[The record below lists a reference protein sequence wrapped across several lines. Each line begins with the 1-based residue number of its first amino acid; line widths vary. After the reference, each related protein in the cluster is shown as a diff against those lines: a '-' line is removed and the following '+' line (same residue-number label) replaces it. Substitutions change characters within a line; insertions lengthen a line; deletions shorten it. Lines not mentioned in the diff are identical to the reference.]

1 LLPALPGD
9 GGATGIVNSELVLQ
23 KLREEHPQLCEKCE
37 THGVR
42 YTVYAGPQQDT
53 SKGAGRS
60 WKSFFHV
67 ETKDEAERKMKAGGW
82 TWTWGVGAGGAKLA
96 DDFLTCTTPILE
108 AVKVAP
114 GFKRE
119 HKTFFN
125 QLVATTA
132 NALEFRNVGKS
143 SDDVNSCKD
152 EPTQADI
159 DDCVRFGNGE
169 SVPLDFLIDA
179 KRICEENAIDIM
191 WQKGDVA
198 LISNYL
204 MMHSRR
210 PWSGPDGS
218 RKLLASL
225 VAEENCTSF
234 GKTLVVL

>member
-1 LLPALPGD
+1 
-9 GGATGIVNSELVLQ
+9 
-23 KLREEHPQLCEKCE
+23 
-37 THGVR
+37 
-42 YTVYAGPQQDT
+42 
-53 SKGAGRS
+53 
-60 WKSFFHV
+60 
-67 ETKDEAERKMKAGGW
+67 MKAGGW
-82 TWTWGVGAGGAKLA
+82 TWTWGVGAGGTKLD
-96 DDFLTCTTPILE
+96 DDFLQCTTPILE

-132 NALEFRNVGKS
+132 NALEFNKVGKS
-143 SDDVNSCKD
+143 SDEVDSLKD

-159 DDCVRFGNGE
+159 DDCVRFGNGD
-169 SVPLDFLIDA
+169 SVPLDFLMDA
-179 KRICEENAIDIM
+179 KRICEENSIDIM

-210 PWSGPDGS
+210 PWSGPEGT

-234 GKTLVVL
+234 GKTLVV